1 MSMLHTKGTRGWMRA
16 LVIVMVSLSLT
27 LSMPAKPAMAVVL
40 VPTIDGAAIAKLGE
54 SLAQQLIQ
62 KLINMAIQKAT
73 QEIVKATGSP
83 ELAEIALAFTEPVM
97 KYYGEKLEGM
107 ATRGVGDM
115 MVGLRTPKQN
125 FADCMNSFACQSN
138 IKFTN
143 DFATS
148 FNNPFSA
155 GNPSLTFVQPSSL
168 PPNLRGQYGEIA
180 VRSTQSIPLAGP
192 VSIENGFA
200 TGTLANGAGAT
211 FLPSNTFNPSATAI
225 PAGTVFTTPPDALN
239 MKGLWETGTLN
250 VSVPGLVSVNNLP
263 ISEGAASASAPPT
276 VTASPQLAAA
286 VTDANKTNQPKTFT
300 VAGQPV
306 TVKPGQFS
314 VSGDGNITGGGTIKI
329 GDVETTLNGSASPGG
344 VQGSA
349 SIGANFG
356 GLPVTASITQDGKPA
371 VKVDNLAKVMCLGSA
386 ANGQNAANGQS
397 LDQTL
402 CPVVGTAL
410 NGALNCALSGGGG
423 NCLKNSAKN
432 AGVNLAQ
439 SLAGAILNQGG
450 VPNKQGG
457 SAELQAA
464 AAAEQI
470 RKTLYCTEPTA
481 ECSAFVSGARNDF
494 LAGLNLRLYE
504 TAYKLQLETPTE
516 YAQAFATLEQ
526 MGKQC
531 KGGNTNCLMAQQLF
545 LKQWELS
552 QVIKWRLLEAQR
564 VQAQVAASFPTAPL
578 TMPPKM

>member
-1 MSMLHTKGTRGWMRA
+1 MRT

-27 LSMPAKPAMAVVL
+27 LSMPAKPAMAVIL
-40 VPTIDGAAIAKLGE
+40 VPTIDGAAIAKLAE

-125 FADCMNSFACQSN
+125 SADCMNSFACTSN

-143 DFATS
+143 DFTTS
-148 FNNPFSA
+148 FNDPFSA

-180 VRSTQSIPLAGP
+180 VKSTQSIPLAGP

-225 PAGTVFTTPPDALN
+225 PAGTVFITPSNDLN
-239 MKGLWETGTLN
+239 MNSLWKDNSTLN
-250 VSVPGLVSVNNLP
+250 VSVPGLVNVNNLP
-263 ISEGAASASAPPT
+263 IGEGAASASAPPT
-276 VTASPQLAAA
+276 VTASPPLAAA
-286 VTDANKTNQPKTFT
+286 VTDANRTGEPKTFT
-300 VAGQPV
+300 VGGQQV

-371 VKVDNLAKVMCLGSA
+371 VQVDNLAKVMCPGSA

-423 NCLKNSAKN
+423 NCLKNSAKT

-464 AAAEQI
+464 AVVEQI
-470 RKTLYCTEPTA
+470 IATQYCTEPNN
-481 ECSAFVSGARNDF
+481 ECFSRASGARNDF
-494 LAGLNLRLYE
+494 LALSLLDLKGATHRRQAE
-504 TAYKLQLETPTE
+504 IPTE
-516 YAQAFATLEQ
+516 YAEAFKTAAL

-531 KGGNTNCLMAQQLF
+531 KGGNTNCLLSQQLF
-545 LKQWELS
+545 LTQFELN
-552 QVIKWRLLEAQR
+552 QRAQDNLIRLKEIQTW
-564 VQAQVAASFPTAPL
+564 VAASTIPTPLTAP
-578 TMPPKM
+578 KM